1 MDCFYHEG
9 KAAVALCRY
18 CTRGVCHDCAY
29 ELAIG
34 VACKGRCEENGEMVT
49 QLAIRNIRA
58 NTGRLPFNASAYAV
72 FGLFFVVLGAFMLSV
87 ADEAR
92 GVVMGV
98 AFLAV
103 AGICL
108 LTAWRFLG
116 PARS

>member
-1 MDCFYHEG
+1 MMRN
-9 KAAVALCRY
+9 VA
-18 CTRGVCHDCAY
+18 
-29 ELAIG
+29 
-34 VACKGRCEENGEMVT
+34 
-49 QLAIRNIRA
+49 A
-58 NTGRLPFNASAYAV
+58 NTGRFPFNASAYAV
-72 FGLFFVVLGAFMLSV
+72 FALLFVVLGAFMLSV
-87 ADEAR
+87 ADEAW